1 MFEFPGV
8 CVTICN
14 SCTFF
19 HQHFYLLLM
28 RFKKKVSK
36 LLLCWCSSSRC
47 ILNITYASSSV
58 KIIQNEAAYW
68 TKMLR
73 RQDFYKLSNIWRLI
87 LHSWSA

>member
-1 MFEFPGV
+1 VQFVIAALFSINIFIIYLWDLKRKCPNCC
-8 CVTICN
+8 CVE
-14 SCTFF
+14 
-19 HQHFYLLLM
+19 HY
-28 RFKKKVSK
+28 
-36 LLLCWCSSSRC
+36 SSRC
-47 ILNITYASSSV
+47 ILNITYASSSF